1 MAYNKD
7 QWIASFEG
15 QLSIM
20 RPHLSGRVL
29 ASMSLQA
36 WHRFGRSDEEPVR
49 VARELSKL
57 LDSQAPAPAA
67 TAAAAPPAAAP
78 KKRRA

>member
-15 QLSIM
+15 QLSIL
-20 RPHLSGRVL
+20 RPHLSARVL

-36 WHRFGRSDEEPVR
+36 WHRFGRNDEEPVR

-57 LDSQAPAPAA
+57 LDQQAPSPAA
-67 TAAAAPPAAAP
+67 GVTAPPPVASAR
-78 KKRRA
+78 KRRA